1 MAMLNFF
8 KNIFFLPRFYVLI
21 AATVSLFC
29 LSFAWPILFVW
40 AQIALFTTCFFVL
53 LDVLLLFS
61 RPAINGNRLLP
72 DKLSNG
78 DFNTIRIQLNNKY
91 PFAVNVKIIDE
102 LPIQFQ
108 SRHFLQTAQIESGK
122 LHTLNYQLKP
132 VERGEYRFG
141 ALHTYIASPVGLV
154 QRRYTFGSEV
164 MVPTY
169 PSFLQMRQYELL
181 AFSRRLSEAGL
192 KKIRR
197 IGHSLEFEQIKEY
210 VSGDDYRTVN
220 WKASARH
227 NQLMVNQFDDEKSQ
241 PVYCLINMGRVMQ
254 MPFEGLSLLDYAIN
268 ASLVM
273 SNIAIRKGD
282 KAGLLTFSHQIGSFA
297 PAKKQGNQ
305 MYLLQELLYAQKT
318 NFLEADY
325 EKLYLNIRRRLSQ
338 RSLLLLFTNFETTT
352 SLNRQLPYLQKLAKQ
367 HVLVVIFFENT
378 ELRQLLA
385 LKTNDIEDIYIKTIA
400 EKFNFEKRLIVKQLQ
415 AHGIQTILTQPKS
428 LTVNTINKYL
438 ELKARNLF

>member
-1 MAMLNFF
+1 
-8 KNIFFLPRFYVLI
+8 
-21 AATVSLFC
+21 
-29 LSFAWPILFVW
+29 
-40 AQIALFTTCFFVL
+40 
-53 LDVLLLFS
+53 
-61 RPAINGNRLLP
+61 
-72 DKLSNG
+72 
-78 DFNTIRIQLNNKY
+78 
-91 PFAVNVKIIDE
+91 
-102 LPIQFQ
+102 
-108 SRHFLQTAQIESGK
+108 
-122 LHTLNYQLKP
+122 
-132 VERGEYRFG
+132 
-141 ALHTYIASPVGLV
+141 
-154 QRRYTFGSEV
+154 
-164 MVPTY
+164 
-169 PSFLQMRQYELL
+169 MRQYELL

-305 MYLLQELLYAQKT
+305 MYVLQELLYAQKT

-367 HVLVVIFFENT
+367 HLLVVIFFENT